1 MRGQGFCLTVRDI
14 FVAWS
19 AERNPQGDPWFIS
32 TFLRTPAV
40 HTQAG
45 RTRVPRPWGFQKRG
59 RPAASGWEVGQ
70 SPGDDQSCRGLLRR
84 FSCGGRGGGEGGRGE
99 CLEEHRCGYGKGPG
113 PTASSRACRAFF

>member
-45 RTRVPRPWGFQKRG
+45 RARVPRQWGFQKRG

-84 FSCGGRGGGEGGRGE
+84 FSCRRGGGGSASKSTGVGMERGLGQPPPLEPAVHFSDE
-99 CLEEHRCGYGKGPG
+99 CRG
-113 PTASSRACRAFF
+113 